1 MANEIKMLTVSEFL
15 DLVRSQ
21 KDEFIIS
28 VDIEH
33 AGQGGGK
40 AGDGQADRV

>member
-1 MANEIKMLTVSEFL
+1 MTNETKVLTVSEFL
-15 DLVRSQ
+15 ELVRSQ

-28 VDIEH
+28 VDLEH

-40 AGDGQADRV
+40 AGDGQADQI